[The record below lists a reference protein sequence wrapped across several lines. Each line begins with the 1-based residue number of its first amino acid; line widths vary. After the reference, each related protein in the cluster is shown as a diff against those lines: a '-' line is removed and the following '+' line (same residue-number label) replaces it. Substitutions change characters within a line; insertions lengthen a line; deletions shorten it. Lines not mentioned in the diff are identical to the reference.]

1 MKREQPRSTIAK
13 LREKA
18 GITQLELSRIV
29 GVTETTIA
37 NWEKGRSG
45 IEWIERLIRLCRAL
59 DCQLED
65 LIEYDRPQLVAE
77 EQSKK
82 TSFSKLRR
90 VYRTSKIPEKK
101 NIKSKN

>member
-1 MKREQPRSTIAK
+1 MKNEKPRSKIAQ
-13 LREKA
+13 LRNKT

-45 IEWIERLIRLCRAL
+45 IEWIEKLIKLCQAL

-65 LIEYDRPQLVAE
+65 LIDYDLSQAPAE
-77 EQSKK
+77 KEEKK
-82 TSFSKLRR
+82 ASFSKLRQ
-90 VYRTSKIPEKK
+90 VYKTNKLSGKK
-101 NIKSKN
+101 SIKYKT